1 MCVIM
6 QLDQKLETHKHD
18 IKVCPAKSVNQMTD
32 PHVTTH
38 ISSGTGSPLD
48 GNAVHTLYVR

>member
-6 QLDQKLETHKHD
+6 QLDQKRGTHTHN
-18 IKVCPAKSVNQMTD
+18 IKVCRAKSVNQMTD
-32 PHVTTH
+32 PHVTTY
-38 ISSGTGSPLD
+38 ISSGSGSPLD